1 MKMIKSK
8 IFKNWDW
15 SKFDVN
21 NIEHRKKLTMQLK
34 YFLAIPDLEP
44 NPQFAQVAEFQEDRK
59 KHQEVVQK
67 IQEFTAASDFPA
79 SILPVIQKYD
89 QLTYY
94 DNSYES
100 IFDVRDMSGLRR
112 NGFDLLDIAN
122 NVQFLRTPLG
132 RKAKLFQMSGEKA
145 HVYFERYAGGLNW
158 DRTLFDDEEYLTIES
173 QTKAYRNAAYQTRAA
188 VFYAL
193 IDALPSPAQDVGWVA
208 SPDGLIPTARGYLA
222 SRDAATMNL
231 AAQQIIL
238 NVINR
243 GYGVTPQNTTFI
255 VLCPL
260 QLRGRIKQA
269 LNFNYDTAQSVR
281 AIDYKFQQI
290 TTTMLAAANVYYV
303 ILPKNKWIAGYRMD
317 LTTFTDFDILSY
329 MDAQV
334 GWMRYGGAV
343 GDVQQAQRCAIL

>member
-1 MKMIKSK
+1 MKTLKSK

-15 SKFDVN
+15 AKFDVN

-44 NPQFAQVAEFQEDRK
+44 NPQFSQIAEFQEDRK

-132 RKAKLFQMSGEKA
+132 RKAKLYQMSGTKA

-158 DRTLFDDEEYLTIES
+158 DRTLFDDEEYLTVES
-173 QTKAYRNAAYQTRAA
+173 LTKAYRNAAYQTRAA

-193 IDALPSPAQDVGWVA
+193 IDALPIAQNIAWAV
-208 SPDGLIPTARGYLA
+208 SPDTLAAGTRGYLA

-231 AAQQIIL
+231 AAQTIIL

-243 GYGVTPQNTTFI
+243 GYGVTPQNTTFV

-260 QLRGRIKQA
+260 QLRGRLKRA
-269 LNFNYDTAQSVR
+269 LQFTYDQVGPTTEV
-281 AIDYKFQQI
+281 DYKFQLI

-303 ILPKNKWIAGYRMD
+303 ILPKNKLIAGYRMD

-329 MDAQV
+329 TDAQV
-334 GWMRYGGAV
+334 GWMRYGGAI
-343 GDVQQAQRCAIL
+343 GDVQQGQRCAIV

>member
-8 IFKNWDW
+8 LFKNWDW

-34 YFLAIPDLEP
+34 YFLAIPDLEA
-44 NPQFAQVAEFQEDRK
+44 NPQFAQIAEFQEDRK
-59 KHQEVVQK
+59 KHQEMVQK

-94 DNSYES
+94 DNGYES
-100 IFDVRDMSGLRR
+100 VFDVRDMSGLRR

-132 RKAKLFQMSGEKA
+132 RKAKLYQMSGEKA

-173 QTKAYRNAAYQTRAA
+173 LTKAYRNAAFQTRAA

-193 IDALPSPAQDVGWVA
+193 IDALPIAQNIA
-208 SPDGLIPTARGYLA
+208 LQPSPDTLVAGTRGQLA
-222 SRDAATMNL
+222 SQDAATMNL

-238 NVINR
+238 NVLNR

-269 LNFNYDTAQSVR
+269 LNFTYDTAATTKS
-281 AIDYKFQQI
+281 IDYKFQQI

-303 ILPKNKWIAGYRMD
+303 ILPKNKLIAGYRMD

-329 MDAQV
+329 TDAQV
-334 GWMRYGGAV
+334 GWMRYGGAL
-343 GDVQQAQRCAIL
+343 GDVQQLQRCAIV

>member
-1 MKMIKSK
+1 MKSK
-8 IFKNWDW
+8 IFKRWDW
-15 SKFDVN
+15 SKFDPN
-21 NIEHRKKLTMQLK
+21 NKEHRAKLTMQLK
-34 YFLAIPDLEP
+34 YFLAIPDMEANL
-44 NPQFAQVAEFQEDRK
+44 QFAHIQEFQEDRK
-59 KHQEVVQK
+59 VHQELVQK
-67 IQEFTAASDFPA
+67 IQEFTAASDFPT

-100 IFDVRDMSGLRR
+100 IFDTRDMSALKR

-122 NVQFLRTPLG
+122 NVVFNATPLG
-132 RKAKLFQMSGEKA
+132 SKAKLYQMSGEKS

-158 DRTLFDDEEYLTIES
+158 DRMLFDDDEYLTIES
-173 QTKAYRNAAYQTRAA
+173 LTKAYRNAAYQARAA

-193 IDALPSPAQDVGWVA
+193 IEALPAAQNIAWQA
-208 SPDGLIPTARGYLA
+208 SPDTLAAGTRGYLA

-231 AAQQIIL
+231 AAQTIIL
-238 NVINR
+238 NVLNR

-255 VLCPL
+255 VLTPL

-269 LNFNYDTAQSVR
+269 LNFTYDATPSVPQL
-281 AIDYKFQQI
+281 DYKFQQV
-290 TTTMLAAANVYYV
+290 TTTMLQTTDVYYV

-329 MDAQV
+329 TDAQV
-334 GWMRYGGAV
+334 GWMRYGGAL
-343 GDVQQAQRCAIL
+343 GDTQQGQRCAIV

>member
-1 MKMIKSK
+1 MKMIQKSK
-8 IFKNWDW
+8 IFRNWDW
-15 SKFDVN
+15 NKFDVN
-21 NIEHRKKLTMQLK
+21 NLEHRKKLTKQLK

-44 NPQFAQVAEFQEDRK
+44 NPQFAHIQEFQEDRK
-59 KHQEVVQK
+59 KHQEMVAKV
-67 IQEFTAASDFPA
+67 QEFTAASDFPT

-94 DNSYES
+94 DNGYES
-100 IFDVRDMSGLRR
+100 VFDVRDMSGLRR

-132 RKAKLFQMSGEKA
+132 RKAKLYQMSGEKA

-173 QTKAYRNAAYQTRAA
+173 LTKAYRNAAFQTRAA

-193 IDALPSPAQDVGWVA
+193 IDALPAAQNIA
-208 SPDGLIPTARGYLA
+208 LQPSPDTLAAGTRGQLA
-222 SRDAATMNL
+222 SQDAATMNL
-231 AAQQIIL
+231 AAQTIIL
-238 NVINR
+238 NVLNR

-255 VLCPL
+255 VLVPL

-269 LNFNYDTAQSVR
+269 LNFTYDTAAVTKG
-281 AIDYKFQQI
+281 IDYKFQMI
-290 TTTMLAAANVYYV
+290 TTTMLAAADVYYV
-303 ILPKNKWIAGYRMD
+303 ILPKNKLIAGYRMD

-329 MDAQV
+329 TDAQV
-334 GWMRYGGAV
+334 GWMRYGGAI
-343 GDVQQAQRCAIL
+343 GDVQQAQRCAIV

>member
-1 MKMIKSK
+1 MKSK

-15 SKFDVN
+15 SKFDKDN
-21 NIEHRKKLTMQLK
+21 KEHRKKLTMQLK
-34 YFLAIPDLEP
+34 YFLAIPDMEP
-44 NPQFAQVAEFQEDRK
+44 HYTLADCQEFLEDRK
-59 KHQEVVQK
+59 KNQEIFQK
-67 IQEFTAASDFPA
+67 VQEFTAASDFPT
-79 SILPVIQKYD
+79 SILPIIRKYD

-94 DNSYES
+94 DNSYEA
-100 IFDVRDMSGLRR
+100 IFDTQDMSAQRR

-122 NVQFLRTPLG
+122 NVQFNATPLG
-132 RKAKLFQMSGEKA
+132 SKAKLYQMSGERE

-173 QTKAYRNAAYQTRAA
+173 LTKAYRNAAYQTRAA

-193 IDALPSPAQDVGWVA
+193 IEALPAAQNIAWQA
-208 SPDGLIPTARGYLA
+208 SPDTLAAGARGYLA

-231 AAQQIIL
+231 AAQTIIL
-238 NVINR
+238 NVLNR

-269 LNFNYDTAQSVR
+269 LGVAYDSAANYIP
-281 AIDYKFQQI
+281 AIDYNFQQV
-290 TTTMLAAANVYYV
+290 TTTMLQTTNVYYV
-303 ILPKNKWIAGYRMD
+303 ILPKNKLIAGYRMD

-329 MDAQV
+329 TDSQV
-334 GWMRYGGAV
+334 GWMRYGGAI
-343 GDVQQAQRCAIL
+343 GDTQQGQRCAIV

>member
-1 MKMIKSK
+1 MKSK

-15 SKFDVN
+15 DKFDPN

-34 YFLAIPDLEP
+34 YFLAIPDVEP
-44 NPQFAQVAEFQEDRK
+44 NPQFRNVQEFQEDRK
-59 KHQEVVQK
+59 KHQEMILK
-67 IQEFTAASDFPA
+67 IQEFTAASDFPT
-79 SILPVIQKYD
+79 SILPIIQKYD

-94 DNSYES
+94 DNAYES
-100 IFDVRDMSGLRR
+100 VFDVRDMSGLRR

-122 NVQFLRTPLG
+122 NVQFLITPLG
-132 RKAKLFQMSGEKA
+132 KKAKLYQMSGERT

-158 DRTLFDDEEYLTIES
+158 DRTLFDDEEYLTVES
-173 QTKAYRNAAYQTRAA
+173 LTKAYRNAAYQTRAA

-193 IDALPSPAQDVGWVA
+193 IDALPVAQNIAWAA
-208 SPDGLIPTARGYLA
+208 SPDTLAAGTRGYLA
-222 SRDAATMNL
+222 SRDAATMNA
-231 AAQQIIL
+231 AAQNIIL
-238 NVINR
+238 NVLNR

-255 VLCPL
+255 VLTPL

-269 LNFNYDTAQSVR
+269 LNFTYDATPSVPQ
-281 AIDYKFQQI
+281 IDYKFQQI
-290 TTTMLAAANVYYV
+290 TTTMLAAADVYYV

-329 MDAQV
+329 TDAQV

-343 GDVQQAQRCAIL
+343 GDVQQGQRCAII

>member
-1 MKMIKSK
+1 MRKLQSK
-8 IFKNWDW
+8 IFKNWNW
-15 SKFDVN
+15 ANFDVN
-21 NIEHRKKLTMQLK
+21 NPEHQKKLTMQLK
-34 YFLAIPDLEP
+34 YFLAIPDMEA
-44 NPQFAQVAEFQEDRK
+44 NPLFESVQEFQEDRK
-59 KHQEVVQK
+59 IHQEMVQK

-122 NVQFLRTPLG
+122 NVQFLKTPLG
-132 RKAKLFQMSGEKA
+132 RKAKLYQMSGEKS
-145 HVYFERYAGGLNW
+145 HVYFERFAGGLNW

-188 VFYAL
+188 IFYAL
-193 IDALPSPAQDVGWVA
+193 IDALPVAQNLA
-208 SPDGLIPTARGYLA
+208 LQPSPDVLAAGTRGMMA
-222 SRDAATMNL
+222 SADAATMNL

-238 NVINR
+238 NVLNR

-255 VLCPL
+255 VLTPL

-269 LNFNYDTAQSVR
+269 LNFTYDTAATVR
-281 AIDYKFQQI
+281 SIDYKFQQI
-290 TTTMLAAANVYYV
+290 TTTMLAAADVYYV
-303 ILPKNKWIAGYRMD
+303 ILPKNKWIGGYRMD
-317 LTTFTDFDILSY
+317 LTTFTNFDILSY

-334 GWMRYGGAV
+334 GWMRYGGAL
-343 GDVQQAQRCAIL
+343 GDVQQGQRCAIV